1 MSARSAFGPALHAE
15 WVKAVTLRSTW
26 ALLGL
31 YVLAVVG
38 ISTGATAAIGRA
50 QAALPD
56 YDPTVLAFYGL
67 NFGHVAV
74 IVLAV
79 LLTAGEWGRH
89 TIHVSLAAVPARGV
103 LLAAKVAVGTGLVLA
118 ASVVAA
124 PASLLGTQAL
134 LGDAAVGL
142 ATPGVLRA
150 TVAAAVFPALLAA
163 VCLAAGVL
171 LRDQSV
177 ALGLLVPFFFLVS
190 PLLELVPGVRRL
202 AVFLPDRA
210 GEIAVRLH
218 PRDLDVF
225 PPATGLVVLALWAV
239 AAVLAAWVSLRR
251 RDA

>member
-1 MSARSAFGPALHAE
+1 MSAVSALGPALRAE
-15 WVKAVTLRSTW
+15 WLKAATLRSTW

-31 YVLAVVG
+31 YVLAVTG

-79 LLTAGEWGRH
+79 LLTAGEWGRSTVH
-89 TIHVSLAAVPARGV
+89 LSLAAVPARGV
-103 LLAAKVAVGTGLVLA
+103 FLAAKVAVGTGLVLA
-118 ASVVAA
+118 ASALAA
-124 PASLLGTQAL
+124 PASLVGTQAL
-134 LGDAAVGL
+134 LGDAAVGIG
-142 ATPGVLRA
+142 TPGVLRA
-150 TVAAAVFPALLAA
+150 TVAAAVFPALLAT
-163 VCLAAGVL
+163 VCLAVGVL

-190 PLLELVPGVRRL
+190 PLLELVPGVRRA

-210 GEIAVRLH
+210 GEVAVRLH

-225 PPATGLVVLALWAV
+225 APATGLVVLGLWAL
-239 AAVLAAWVSLRR
+239 AAVLAAWASLRR
-251 RDA
+251 RDV

>member
-1 MSARSAFGPALHAE
+1 MSAAAAFRPAVRAE
-15 WVKAVTLRSTW
+15 WLRATTLRSTW
-26 ALLGL
+26 ALLVL
-31 YVLAVVG
+31 YGVAVAG
-38 ISTGATAAIGRA
+38 ISVGVTAAIGRA

-79 LLTAGEWGRH
+79 LLTAGEWGRS
-89 TIHVSLAAVPARGV
+89 TAHVSLAAVPRRGV
-103 LLAAKVAVGTGLVLA
+103 LLAAKLTVGTGLVLA

-134 LGDAAVGL
+134 LGAAAVGPG
-142 ATPGVLRA
+142 TPGVLRA
-150 TVAAAVFPALLAA
+150 TIAAAVFPALLAT
-163 VCLAAGVL
+163 VCLAAGIL
-171 LRDQSV
+171 LRDQSL

-210 GEIAVRLH
+210 GEVAVRLH
-218 PRDLDVF
+218 PREVDVF
-225 PPATGLVVLALWAV
+225 GPVTGLVVLALWAV
-239 AAVLAAWVSLRR
+239 AAALAAWVSLRR
-251 RDA
+251 RDG